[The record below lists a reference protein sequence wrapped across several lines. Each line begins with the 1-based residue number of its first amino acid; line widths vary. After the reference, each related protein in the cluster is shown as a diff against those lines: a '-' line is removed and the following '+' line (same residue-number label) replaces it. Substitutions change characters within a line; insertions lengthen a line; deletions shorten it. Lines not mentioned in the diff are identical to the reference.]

1 MSMMMKEEGVVM
13 KRACELQCDGIVFG
27 GKKGAAHEDAFFCL
41 FRRAWILIVC
51 LLTLFAFF
59 PADAGA
65 QEADPPALTDAP
77 EGMLFRWVP
86 PYYLT
91 IPSGWKPMVER
102 REGVGFFT
110 GAHPEAFEGASSED
124 VSMAALMVMKQT
136 PPKGGGYKSFYEDIE
151 KEASKG
157 KVKNFVSREEET
169 TIGGQPAVFY
179 SFSGEMEVGS
189 GSRKME
195 GNMVLSVQ
203 PDAEGKHTLVALMGT
218 SSSLEQLRDEIKS
231 ILASARE
238 ARAPLRPL
246 ASFPYGSTQ
255 ESFRHI
261 YGPAVAADGAI
272 AVAETL
278 GEGKVRI
285 FDSKGAQLAE
295 WGSRGK
301 GEDGTFNYPQAMVFG
316 PDGSLYVVDGGYT
329 VDPHVQRFSRTG
341 EFLGKIRADKKSR
354 GDDGIYTPSFLAVT
368 DSGKI
373 VIAGLTEIS
382 GGVPRVV
389 VFSPEGDV
397 LSKWE
402 PGEIGGIVALPGDRL
417 LVTKPHPE
425 NDRNPL
431 FAVLDLEGKTLKEW
445 PFFGSDLP
453 STPGDEKTY
462 FRPKFI
468 TADAQGRVYAY
479 DDSED
484 AVWMYDAEGKFMYA
498 LPVRP
503 PLGIVGGMAASP
515 RGDLIFH
522 DRPSGYGPGEPS
534 IHLFENA
541 FPASAPALPAPEVA
555 PETTEKP
562 PVASEAAEEST
573 PLEVELARL
582 KKALALREEA
592 ERLENEGD
600 LAGAAVKYKESLPLH
615 QDPEVETY
623 AADLEERATLASMVD
638 ALPVPTGVPV
648 KEEPPVQEPPK
659 VVRSPLYNEAEAL
672 ESSGKRYEA
681 LQKYRE
687 ALTSQH
693 DEKMKEHAD
702 ALEKTLEGEARKV
715 VERAVAVQKE
725 GKLDEAL
732 ALYRESLGIYPV
744 ERIREYAERLD
755 ALIQSRAQGG
765 DARSRAETI
774 WRQAAELQKAEK
786 YEEALVKYRE
796 GLAIFHNAA
805 VEEHIVKL
813 EKFIQK
819 RK

>member
-1 MSMMMKEEGVVM
+1 MGMMMKEEGVVM
-13 KRACELQCDGIVFG
+13 KRAVEQLCDGVVIG
-27 GKKGAAHEDAFFCL
+27 FF
-41 FRRAWILIVC
+41 RVSPRKWIPLVC

-59 PADAGA
+59 PAGAGA
-65 QEADPPALTDAP
+65 QEAEPPALTDAP

-86 PYYLT
+86 PYYMT

-110 GAHPEAFEGASSED
+110 GSHPEALDGAPSED

-179 SFSGEMEVGS
+179 SFSGEMEVGG

-218 SSSLEQLRDEIKS
+218 SSSLEQLRDGIKN
-231 ILASARE
+231 ILASAKE
-238 ARAPLRPL
+238 AKAPLQPV

-261 YGPAVAADGAI
+261 YGPAVAADGAV
-272 AVAETL
+272 AVGESL
-278 GEGKVRI
+278 GEGRI
-285 FDSKGAQLAE
+285 RLFDSKGAQLAE

-354 GDDGIYTPSFLAVT
+354 GGDGIYNPEYLAVT

-373 VIAGLTEIS
+373 VIAGLTEITD
-382 GGVPRVV
+382 GVPRIL
-389 VFSPEGDV
+389 VFSPEGNV

-431 FAVLDLEGKTLKEW
+431 FAVLDLEGNTLKEW

-453 STPGDEKTY
+453 STPGDEKVY

-522 DRPSGYGPGEPS
+522 DRPSGYGPAEPS

-541 FPASAPALPAPEVA
+541 FPASTPALPAPEAA
-555 PETTEKP
+555 PETTDEP
-562 PVASEAAEEST
+562 PVASEEST

-592 ERLENEGD
+592 ERLEDEGD
-600 LAGAAVKYKESLPLH
+600 LAGAAAKYKESLPLH
-615 QDPEVETY
+615 EDPEVEAYT
-623 AADLEERATLASMVD
+623 ADLEERATLASMVD
-638 ALPVPTGVPV
+638 ALPIPTDVPE
-648 KEEPPVQEPPK
+648 KEEPLAQESPK
-659 VVRSPLYNEAEAL
+659 VVRSPLYDEAEAL
-672 ESSGKRYEA
+672 ENSGKRYEA
-681 LQKYRE
+681 LRKYRE
-687 ALTSQH
+687 ALASQH
-693 DEKMKEHAD
+693 DEEMKGHAD
-702 ALEKTLEGEARKV
+702 ALEKTLEGEARKA

-725 GKLDEAL
+725 GKLEDAL
-732 ALYRESLGIYPV
+732 VLYRESLEIYPM

-755 ALIQSRAQGG
+755 ALIRSRGQGG

-774 WRQAAELQKAEK
+774 WRQAAELQKAAK

-805 VEEHIVKL
+805 VEEHIGKL
-813 EKFIQK
+813 ENFIK
-819 RK
+819 RRK

>member
-1 MSMMMKEEGVVM
+1 MGMMMKEEGVVM
-13 KRACELQCDGIVFG
+13 KRAVEQLCDGVVIG
-27 GKKGAAHEDAFFCL
+27 FF
-41 FRRAWILIVC
+41 RVSPRKWIPLVC

-59 PADAGA
+59 PAGAGA
-65 QEADPPALTDAP
+65 QEAEPPALTDAP

-86 PYYLT
+86 PYYMT

-110 GAHPEAFEGASSED
+110 GSHPEALDGAPSED

-179 SFSGEMEVGS
+179 SFSGEMEVGG

-203 PDAEGKHTLVALMGT
+203 PDVEGKHTLVALMGT
-218 SSSLEQLRDEIKS
+218 SSSLEQLRDGIKS
-231 ILASARE
+231 ILASAKE
-238 ARAPLRPL
+238 AKAPLRPV

-261 YGPAVAADGAI
+261 YGPAVAADGAV
-272 AVAETL
+272 AVGESL
-278 GEGKVRI
+278 GEGRI
-285 FDSKGAQLAE
+285 RLFDSKGAQLAE

-341 EFLGKIRADKKSR
+341 EFLIKIRVDKKSI

-373 VIAGLTEIS
+373 VVAGLTEIS
-382 GGVPRVV
+382 GGVPRVLV
-389 VFSPEGDV
+389 LSPEGDV

-431 FAVLDLEGKTLKEW
+431 FAVLDLEGNTLREW

-453 STPGDEKTY
+453 STPGDEKVY
-462 FRPKFI
+462 FRPKFF

-498 LPVRP
+498 LLVRP

-522 DRPSGYGPGEPS
+522 DRPSGYGPAEPS

-541 FPASAPALPAPEVA
+541 FPASTPALPAPEAA
-555 PETTEKP
+555 PETTDEP
-562 PVASEAAEEST
+562 PVASEEST

-592 ERLENEGD
+592 ERLEDEGD
-600 LAGAAVKYKESLPLH
+600 LAGAAAKYKESLPLH
-615 QDPEVETY
+615 EDPEVEAY

-638 ALPVPTGVPV
+638 ALPIPTDVPE
-648 KEEPPVQEPPK
+648 KEEPPALEPPK
-659 VVRSPLYNEAEAL
+659 VVRSPLYDEAEAL
-672 ESSGKRYEA
+672 ENSGKRYEA
-681 LQKYRE
+681 LRKYRE
-687 ALTSQH
+687 ALASQH
-693 DEKMKEHAD
+693 DEEMKGHAD
-702 ALEKTLEGEARKV
+702 ALEKTLEGEARKA

-725 GKLDEAL
+725 GKLEDAL
-732 ALYRESLGIYPV
+732 VLYRESLEIYPM

>member
-1 MSMMMKEEGVVM
+1 MSMMMKEEGTFM
-13 KRACELQCDGIVFG
+13 KRAVEQLCDGVVIG
-27 GKKGAAHEDAFFCL
+27 FF
-41 FRRAWILIVC
+41 RVSPRKWIPLVC

-59 PADAGA
+59 PAGAGA
-65 QEADPPALTDAP
+65 QEAEPPALTDAP

-86 PYYLT
+86 PYYMT

-110 GAHPEAFEGASSED
+110 GSHPEALDGAPSED

-179 SFSGEMEVGS
+179 SFSGEMEVGG

-218 SSSLEQLRDEIKS
+218 SSSLEQLRDGIKS
-231 ILASARE
+231 ILASAKE
-238 ARAPLRPL
+238 AKAPLRPV

-272 AVAETL
+272 AVGESL
-278 GEGKVRI
+278 GAGRI
-285 FDSKGAQLAE
+285 RLFDSKGAQLAE

-341 EFLGKIRADKKSR
+341 EFLIKIRVDKKSI

-373 VIAGLTEIS
+373 VVAGLTEIS
-382 GGVPRVV
+382 GGVPRVLV
-389 VFSPEGDV
+389 LSPEGDV

-431 FAVLDLEGKTLKEW
+431 FAVLDLEGNTLREW

-453 STPGDEKTY
+453 STPGDEKVY
-462 FRPKFI
+462 FRPKFV

-498 LPVRP
+498 LLVRP

-522 DRPSGYGPGEPS
+522 DRPSGYGPAEPS

-541 FPASAPALPAPEVA
+541 FPASAPALPAPEAV
-555 PETTEKP
+555 PETTEEP
-562 PVASEAAEEST
+562 PVASEEST

-592 ERLENEGD
+592 ERLEDEGD
-600 LAGAAVKYKESLPLH
+600 LAGSAAKYRESLPLH
-615 QDPEVETY
+615 ADPEVEAY

-638 ALPVPTGVPV
+638 ALPVPTDVPE
-648 KEEPPVQEPPK
+648 KEEPPAQEPPK
-659 VVRSPLYNEAEAL
+659 VVRSPLYGEAEAL

-681 LQKYRE
+681 LLKYRE
-687 ALTSQH
+687 ALVSQH
-693 DEKMKEHAD
+693 EEKMKEHAD

-725 GKLDEAL
+725 GKLEEAL
-732 ALYRESLGIYPV
+732 VLYRESLEIYPV

-755 ALIQSRAQGG
+755 ALIRSRAQGG

-774 WRQAAELQKAEK
+774 WRQAAELQKAAK

-805 VEEHIVKL
+805 VEEHIGKL
-813 EKFIQK
+813 ENFIQR

>member
-1 MSMMMKEEGVVM
+1 MGMMMKEEGAFM
-13 KRACELQCDGIVFG
+13 KRADEPQCDSVFFG
-27 GKKGAAHEDAFFCL
+27 EGKSGARKNAFFGL
-41 FRRAWILIVC
+41 SPRAWIRVVC
-51 LLTLFAFF
+51 LLTLFFAL
-59 PADAGA
+59 PACVGA

-77 EGMLFRWVP
+77 QGMLFRWVP
-86 PYYLT
+86 PYYMT

-110 GAHPEAFEGASSED
+110 GSHPEAFDDAPSED
-124 VSMAALMVMKQT
+124 ASMAALMVMKQT
-136 PPKGGGYKSFYEDIE
+136 PPKGGGYKSFFADIE
-151 KEASKG
+151 KEVSKG

-203 PDAEGKHTLVALMGT
+203 PDAEGKHTFVALMGT
-218 SSSLEQLRDEIKS
+218 SSSLEQLRDEIKN

-238 ARAPLRPL
+238 ARAPLRPV

-341 EFLGKIRADKKSR
+341 EFLGKIRADKKSI

-373 VIAGLTEIS
+373 VVAGLTEIS
-382 GGVPRVV
+382 GGVPRVL

-402 PGEIGGIVALPGDRL
+402 PGEIGGLVALPGDRL
-417 LVTKPHPE
+417 LVTKPQSG
-425 NDRNPL
+425 NDRAAI
-431 FAVLDLEGKTLKEW
+431 FAVLDLEGETLKEW

-453 STPGDEKTY
+453 STPGDEKVY
-462 FRPKFI
+462 FRPKFL
-468 TADAQGRVYAY
+468 TADTQGRVYAY

-484 AVWMYDAEGKFMYA
+484 AVWMYDADGKFMYA

-541 FPASAPALPAPEVA
+541 FPASTPALPEPEAA
-555 PETTEKP
+555 PETTEES
-562 PVASEAAEEST
+562 PVASESAEEST

-582 KKALALREEA
+582 KKALALREQA
-592 ERLENEGD
+592 ERLEDEGD
-600 LAGAAVKYKESLPLH
+600 LAGAAVKYRESLPLH
-615 QDPEVETY
+615 ADPEVEAY

-638 ALPVPTGVPV
+638 TLPVPADVPV

-659 VVRSPLYNEAEAL
+659 VVRSPLYGEAEAL

-681 LQKYRE
+681 LRKYRE
-687 ALTSQH
+687 ALALQH

-702 ALEKTLEGEARKV
+702 ALEKTLEGEARKI

-725 GKLDEAL
+725 GKLEEAL
-732 ALYRESLGIYPV
+732 ALYRQSLSIYPV
-744 ERIREYAERLD
+744 ERIREYAERLE
-755 ALIQSRAQGG
+755 ALIRSRAQGG

-774 WRQAAELQKAEK
+774 WRQAAELQKAAK

-805 VEEHIVKL
+805 VEEHIGKL
-813 EKFIQK
+813 ENFIK
-819 RK
+819 RKK